1 MLHSGIPRIILID
14 TEHPVRFVL
23 HCDTTHRRT
32 ISCSCVNMQHQTAPS
47 CQTGQ
52 CSQAGMRKRPMIRP
66 HDRPSDD
73 ARWEREYCVKCQHT
87 AVLEKASLWHPSL
100 GCASQHTKRGS
111 WPDTSKHT
119 LGFTD
124 NNTLCSAAFH
134 STDSV
139 LRAKHRKQGW
149 LDTTPTVSSSVNHE
163 NKYVTIHHLPY
174 PSQPTLYAP
183 APLSIAAYTIR
194 PPPLSIAAYTI
205 SPLPYP
211 SQHTP

>member
-47 CQTGQ
+47 CQTGE

-100 GCASQHTKRGS
+100 GCASQHTKRRS
-111 WPDTSKHT
+111 WPDTS
-119 LGFTD
+119 
-124 NNTLCSAAFH
+124 NTHWGSQTITHSAAQH
-134 STDSV
+134 STPPTRCSELNTRSRAGLTPS
-139 LRAKHRKQGW
+139 LR
-149 LDTTPTVSSSVNHE
+149 S
-163 NKYVTIHHLPY
+163 HL
-174 PSQPTLYAP
+174 Q
-183 APLSIAAYTIR
+183 
-194 PPPLSIAAYTI
+194 
-205 SPLPYP
+205 
-211 SQHTP
+211 